1 MNWLWGGIP
10 FQSPSSDDAL
20 LTKQMLE
27 TLEPHL
33 HFKERPPFLHGVRK
47 IAPPWWAFWRK
58 PRWEYVLESESA
70 TLRMQKPPSPTA

>member
-47 IAPPWWAFWRK
+47 IAPP
-58 PRWEYVLESESA
+58 PGG
-70 TLRMQKPPSPTA
+70 PSGANPDGNMC